1 MEKNFRIIPR
11 LDIKGDKLIKTIRL
25 EGVRQV
31 GDPKMFAKKYYDEG
45 ADEIFLT
52 DAVASLYGR
61 NSLFDVIKEISKEVF
76 IPITLAGGLRN
87 LSDVEYALNSGA
99 DKVAI
104 NTFLHTNPNFINE
117 VEKNFGSNCM
127 VLQIDAK
134 KIGENKWEPYID
146 CGRERTYKDLFHWI
160 KEAIDR
166 GAGEIFLTSIDNEGT
181 KKGFDLDLISR
192 VNEISSVPLI
202 CSGGAGNLS
211 QIKELIDNIKPD
223 GAAFSN
229 LLHIEN
235 ITIQEIKN
243 FLQSNQKHLKIRI

>member
-1 MEKNFRIIPR
+1 MK
-11 LDIKGDKLIKTIRL
+11 
-25 EGVRQV
+25 
-31 GDPKMFAKKYYDEG
+31 
-45 ADEIFLT
+45 
-52 DAVASLYGR
+52 
-61 NSLFDVIKEISKEVF
+61 
-76 IPITLAGGLRN
+76 
-87 LSDVEYALNSGA
+87 
-99 DKVAI
+99 I
-104 NTFLHTNPNFINE
+104 NG
-117 VEKNFGSNCM
+117 K
-127 VLQIDAK
+127 
-134 KIGENKWEPYID
+134 PYID

>member
-134 KIGENKWEPYID
+134 KIGENKWETIH
-146 CGRERTYKDLFHWI
+146 RLWKRK
-160 KEAIDR
+160 
-166 GAGEIFLTSIDNEGT
+166 
-181 KKGFDLDLISR
+181 
-192 VNEISSVPLI
+192 
-202 CSGGAGNLS
+202 NL
-211 QIKELIDNIKPD
+211 
-223 GAAFSN
+223 
-229 LLHIEN
+229 
-235 ITIQEIKN
+235 
-243 FLQSNQKHLKIRI
+243 